1 MANRGFLKLL
11 FYEDLPYIAYLSF
24 TFQFFFRGNF
34 ENSTPPPLQLKTQ
47 RGSSGYGNN
56 FNPSTT
62 PHSTLSLAISKIG
75 ADLTF
80 YLRVDQN
87 FHAVQNSL
95 QNKHQFARKTKNV
108 GIIAHTE

>member
-1 MANRGFLKLL
+1 MKTCPILL
-11 FYEDLPYIAYLSF
+11 
-24 TFQFFFRGNF
+24 TFPSLFNFFFG
-34 ENSTPPPLQLKTQ
+34 EILKTQPPLQLKTQ

-80 YLRVDQN
+80 YLSVDQN

-108 GIIAHTE
+108 SIIAHTEQNNKKNVKL

>member
-1 MANRGFLKLL
+1 MANIGFLKPL
-11 FYEDLPYIAYLSF
+11 FYEDLPYIAYLSL

-34 ENSTPPPLQLKTQ
+34 ENSTPLQLKTQ
-47 RGSSGYGNN
+47 RGSSGHGNN

-62 PHSTLSLAISKIG
+62 SHSILSLAISKMG
-75 ADLTF
+75 ADVTF
-80 YLRVDQN
+80 YLRVNQN

-108 GIIAHTE
+108 SIIAHTE

>member
-1 MANRGFLKLL
+1 MKTCPILLTFPSLLNFSFGEILK
-11 FYEDLPYIAYLSF
+11 
-24 TFQFFFRGNF
+24 TQ
-34 ENSTPPPLQLKTQ
+34 PPPLQLKTQ
-47 RGSSGYGNN
+47 RRSSGYGNN

-108 GIIAHTE
+108 GIIVHTE